1 MNKNI
6 LFIFIISIFLLGG
19 CASALDSMLTKSS
32 PSEVLRKAEEA
43 HSELTGVEV
52 SFVENYKDFTDT
64 GSMVIDIAGNESY
77 ITLDEDNLSIYIN
90 DDDTLVEYSSGEVES
105 WGDSGVFAE
114 VEDMVALEKNPLT
127 YYKDIDNDIYDKF
140 DLEKEKNQYILT
152 YTGSKDDAEHLG
164 KAITFYQLTG
174 LDDFDETIDLLDMEV
189 KEFDLKLVINS
200 ASFLVEKIEQQ
211 LTYKFEDDPEDTEV
225 NVVHEFDKYDDIG
238 EIVRLEATVADGEGL
253 NKKDNGDTKDL
264 KDEDKELY
272 EKEAAEY
279 VDALI
284 QATVFQDADKFIKKA
299 PKSMSEEDKKSEAEV
314 QRDFFKEIYIQ
325 NTKDNMEG
333 TGVTD
338 KEISDL
344 ADAFLKALSTTKY
357 EIVDSEAISDEDF
370 VVTVSIQ
377 GIDDSKVYQDTE
389 DQLYDVVMKED
400 FSEDEIFSKNM
411 ELLIKNYKGVDSL
424 LDPVEVKVDV
434 TKKGEGSYLVV
445 MQDQFLVGGFV
456 Q

>member
-1 MNKNI
+1 M
-6 LFIFIISIFLLGG
+6 LGG
-19 CASALDSMLTKSS
+19 CASALDSMLTESS

-52 SFVENYKDFTDT
+52 SFVEDYKEVTDT
-64 GSMVIDIAGNESY
+64 GSVIIDIAGNESF
-77 ITLDEDNLSIYIN
+77 ITLEEENISIYIN

-105 WGDSGVFAE
+105 WGDSGVYAD
-114 VEDMVALEKNPLT
+114 VENMVELEKNPLT
-127 YYKDIDNDIYDKF
+127 YFKNIDNDIFDKF
-140 DLEKEKNQYILT
+140 DLEKDKNQYILT
-152 YTGSKDDAEHLG
+152 YTGSEKDAEYLG
-164 KAITFYQLTG
+164 KAITFNQLTG
-174 LDDFDETIDLLDMEV
+174 FDDFDETIDLLDMEV
-189 KEFDLKLVINS
+189 ELFDLKLFINS

-211 LTYKFEDDPEDTEV
+211 LTYKFKDDPDATDTK
-225 NVVHEFDKYDDIG
+225 VVQEFKNYNDIG

-253 NKKDNGDTKDL
+253 NKKDDASTNNL

-272 EKEAAEY
+272 AKEAAEY

-284 QATVFQDADKFIKKA
+284 QATVFQDADEFIKKA
-299 PKSMSEEDKKSEAEV
+299 PKSMSEEDKKAEAEV

-338 KEISDL
+338 DEINGL
-344 ADAFLKALSTTKY
+344 AEAFLKALSTTKY

-377 GIDDSKVYQDTE
+377 GIDDAQVYKDTE
-389 DQLYDVVMKED
+389 DQLYEVFKKED
-400 FSEDEIFSKNM
+400 ISEDEIISKNM
-411 ELLIKNYKGVDSL
+411 EILIQNYESVDSL
-424 LDPVEVKVDV
+424 LDAVEVKVDV
-434 TKKGEGSYLVV
+434 TKEGEGSYLVM

>member
-1 MNKNI
+1 M
-6 LFIFIISIFLLGG
+6 LGG
-19 CASALDSMLTKSS
+19 CASALDSMLTESS

-52 SFVENYKDFTDT
+52 SFVEDYKEVTDT
-64 GSMVIDIAGNESY
+64 GSVIIDIAGNESF
-77 ITLDEDNLSIYIN
+77 ITLEEENISIYIN

-105 WGDSGVFAE
+105 WGDSGVYAD
-114 VEDMVALEKNPLT
+114 VENMVELEKNPLT
-127 YYKDIDNDIYDKF
+127 YFKNIDNDIFDKF
-140 DLEKEKNQYILT
+140 DMEKDKNQYILT
-152 YTGSKDDAEHLG
+152 YTGSEKDAEYLG
-164 KAITFYQLTG
+164 KAITFNQLTG
-174 LDDFDETIDLLDMEV
+174 FDDFDETIDLLDMEV
-189 KEFDLKLVINS
+189 ELFDLKLFINS

-211 LTYKFEDDPEDTEV
+211 LTYKFEDDPDATDTK
-225 NVVHEFDKYDDIG
+225 VVHEFKNYNDIG
-238 EIVRLEATVADGEGL
+238 EIVRLEATTADGEGL
-253 NKKDNGDTKDL
+253 NKKDDASTNNL

-272 EKEAAEY
+272 AKEAAEY

-284 QATVFQDADKFIKKA
+284 QATVFQDADEFIKKA
-299 PKSMSEEDKKSEAEV
+299 PKSMSEEDKKAEAEV

-338 KEISDL
+338 DEINGL
-344 ADAFLKALSTTKY
+344 AEAFLKALSTTKY

-377 GIDDSKVYQDTE
+377 GIDDAQVYKDTE
-389 DQLYDVVMKED
+389 DQLYEVFKKED
-400 FSEDEIFSKNM
+400 ISEDEIISKNM
-411 ELLIKNYKGVDSL
+411 EILIQNYESVDSL
-424 LDPVEVKVDV
+424 LDAVEVKVDV
-434 TKKGEGSYLVV
+434 TKEGEGSYLVM

>member
-1 MNKNI
+1 M
-6 LFIFIISIFLLGG
+6 LGG
-19 CASALDSMLTKSS
+19 CASALDSMLTESS

-52 SFVENYKDFTDT
+52 SFVEDYKEVTDT
-64 GSMVIDIAGNESY
+64 GSVIIDIAGNESF
-77 ITLDEDNLSIYIN
+77 ITLEEENISIYIN

-114 VEDMVALEKNPLT
+114 VENMVEIEKNPLT
-127 YYKDIDNDIYDKF
+127 YFKNIDNDIFDKF
-140 DLEKEKNQYILT
+140 DMEKDKNQYILT
-152 YTGSKDDAEHLG
+152 YTGSEKDAEYLG
-164 KAITFYQLTG
+164 KAITFNQLTG
-174 LDDFDETIDLLDMEV
+174 FDDFDETIDLLDMEV
-189 KEFDLKLVINS
+189 ELFDLKLFINS

-211 LTYKFEDDPEDTEV
+211 LTYKFKDDPDATDTK
-225 NVVHEFDKYDDIG
+225 VVHEFKNYNDIG
-238 EIVRLEATVADGEGL
+238 EIVRLEATTADGEGL
-253 NKKDNGDTKDL
+253 NKKDDASTNNL

-272 EKEAAEY
+272 AKEAAEY

-284 QATVFQDADKFIKKA
+284 QATVFQDADEFIKKA
-299 PKSMSEEDKKSEAEV
+299 PKSMSEEDKKAEAEV

-338 KEISDL
+338 DEINGL
-344 ADAFLKALSTTKY
+344 AEAFLKALSTTKY

-377 GIDDSKVYQDTE
+377 GIDDAQVYKDTE
-389 DQLYDVVMKED
+389 DQLYKVFKKED
-400 FSEDEIFSKNM
+400 ISEDEIISKNM
-411 ELLIKNYKGVDSL
+411 EILIQNYESVDSL
-424 LDPVEVKVDV
+424 LDAVEVKVDV
-434 TKKGEGSYLVV
+434 TKEGEGSYLVM

>member
-1 MNKNI
+1 M
-6 LFIFIISIFLLGG
+6 LGG
-19 CASALDSMLTKSS
+19 CASALDSMLTESS

-52 SFVENYKDFTDT
+52 SFVEDYKEVTDT
-64 GSMVIDIAGNESY
+64 GSVIIDIAGNESF
-77 ITLDEDNLSIYIN
+77 ITLEEDNISIYIN

-105 WGDSGVFAE
+105 WGDSGVYAD
-114 VEDMVALEKNPLT
+114 VENMVELEKNPLT
-127 YYKDIDNDIYDKF
+127 YFKNIDNDIFDKF
-140 DLEKEKNQYILT
+140 DLEKDKNQYILT
-152 YTGSKDDAEHLG
+152 YTGSEKDAEYLG
-164 KAITFYQLTG
+164 KAITFNQLTG
-174 LDDFDETIDLLDMEV
+174 FDDFDETIDLLDMEV
-189 KEFDLKLVINS
+189 ELFDIKLFINS

-211 LTYKFEDDPEDTEV
+211 LIYKFKDDPDATDTK
-225 NVVHEFDKYDDIG
+225 VVHEFKNYNDIG
-238 EIVRLEATVADGEGL
+238 EIVRLEATTADGEGL
-253 NKKDNGDTKDL
+253 NKKDDASTNNL

-272 EKEAAEY
+272 AKEAAEY

-284 QATVFQDADKFIKKA
+284 QATVFQDADEFIKKA
-299 PKSMSEEDKKSEAEV
+299 PKSMSEEDKKAEAEV

-338 KEISDL
+338 DEINGL
-344 ADAFLKALSTTKY
+344 AEAFLKALSTTKY

-377 GIDDSKVYQDTE
+377 GIDDAQVYKDTE
-389 DQLYDVVMKED
+389 DQLYEVFKKED
-400 FSEDEIFSKNM
+400 ISEDEIISKNM
-411 ELLIKNYKGVDSL
+411 EILIQNYESVDSL
-424 LDPVEVKVDV
+424 LDAVEVKVDV
-434 TKKGEGSYLVV
+434 TKEGEGSYLVM

>member
-1 MNKNI
+1 M
-6 LFIFIISIFLLGG
+6 LGG
-19 CASALDSMLTKSS
+19 CASALDSMLTESS

-52 SFVENYKDFTDT
+52 SFVEDYKEVTDT
-64 GSMVIDIAGNESY
+64 GSVIIDIAGNESF
-77 ITLDEDNLSIYIN
+77 ITLEEENISIYIN

-105 WGDSGVFAE
+105 WGDSGVYAD
-114 VEDMVALEKNPLT
+114 VENMVELEKNPLT
-127 YYKDIDNDIYDKF
+127 YFKNIDNDIFDKF
-140 DLEKEKNQYILT
+140 DMEKDKNQYILT
-152 YTGSKDDAEHLG
+152 YTGSEKDAEYLG
-164 KAITFYQLTG
+164 KAITFNQLTG
-174 LDDFDETIDLLDMEV
+174 FDDFDETIDLLDMEV
-189 KEFDLKLVINS
+189 ELFDLKLFINS

-211 LTYKFEDDPEDTEV
+211 LTYKFKDDPDATDTK
-225 NVVHEFDKYDDIG
+225 VVHEFKNYNDIG
-238 EIVRLEATVADGEGL
+238 EIVRLEATTADGEGL
-253 NKKDNGDTKDL
+253 NKKDDASTNNL

-272 EKEAAEY
+272 AKEAAEY

-284 QATVFQDADKFIKKA
+284 QATVFQDADEFIKKA
-299 PKSMSEEDKKSEAEV
+299 PKSMSEEDKKAEAEV

-338 KEISDL
+338 DEINGL
-344 ADAFLKALSTTKY
+344 AEAFLKALSTTKY

-377 GIDDSKVYQDTE
+377 GIDDAQVYKDTE
-389 DQLYDVVMKED
+389 DQLYEVFKKED
-400 FSEDEIFSKNM
+400 ISEDEIISKNM
-411 ELLIKNYKGVDSL
+411 EILIQNYESVDSL
-424 LDPVEVKVDV
+424 LDAVEVKVDV
-434 TKKGEGSYLVV
+434 TKEGEGSYLVM